1 LLQSLD
7 RWRVNLI
14 LKIYLCYNLIMIRS
28 SLPAKAREV
37 VIQDAI
43 QRDMTT
49 ARRSAL
55 LNLLWNE
62 RYLTREQL
70 VARVELKLGKN
81 CFGRSAWKDTF
92 YRDMRVVKRAF
103 HAAGYQLAFS
113 RSKHRRG
120 SSDGYYLVGQP
131 PISPQLKKILTGISS
146 EVDPRQ
152 IEIYRRL
159 SPADRFRQGCAVSDA
174 ARKVVSSRIRQQNP
188 EMSLAEANRLALQRA
203 YSP

>member
-1 LLQSLD
+1 
-7 RWRVNLI
+7 
-14 LKIYLCYNLIMIRS
+14 MIRS

>member
-1 LLQSLD
+1 
-7 RWRVNLI
+7 
-14 LKIYLCYNLIMIRS
+14 M
-28 SLPAKAREV
+28 PTKAREV

-43 QRDMTT
+43 KRDMTT

-92 YRDMRVVKRAF
+92 YRDMRVVKQAF

-113 RSKHRRG
+113 RG
-120 SSDGYYLVGQP
+120 SIDGYYLVGQP